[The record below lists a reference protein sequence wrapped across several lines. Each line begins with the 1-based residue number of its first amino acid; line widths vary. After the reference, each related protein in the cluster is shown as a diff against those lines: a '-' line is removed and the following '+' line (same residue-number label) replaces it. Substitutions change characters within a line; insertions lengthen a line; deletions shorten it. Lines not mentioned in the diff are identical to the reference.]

1 MILDFGDG
9 GKGDLHDLAVGA
21 FDLDAGSGERL
32 GGLHAFHCSAHSP
45 AIDCNNL
52 DVVLA
57 VKRLQ
62 RRECLG
68 YFHRDF
74 LPASNMPVSGA
85 EVHRTSLMQPEN
97 IIWRIEPVRVF
108 FD

>member
-1 MILDFGDG
+1 MIFDLGDG
-9 GKGDLHDLAVGA
+9 REGDLHDLTVRT
-21 FDLDAGSGERL
+21 FDLHTGSGKRL
-32 GGLHAFHCSAHSP
+32 GGLHAANGSTHSSA
-45 AIDCNNL
+45 IGCDDL

-68 YFHRDF
+68 YFHRCV
-74 LPASNMPVSGA
+74 LRESNMPLSGP
-85 EVHRTSLMQPEN
+85 EVHRTSGMQPEN
-97 IIWRIEPVRVF
+97 TIWRIEPVRVF